1 LEKKHVDDLKMK
13 KHKAAVHKEAVHLYL
28 QERAKPE
35 GGVMSL
41 RQVQDQIKKIFCDC
55 SLLVHLPLCK
65 WGSIIASPKQ
75 MGPPGT
81 IAKANY
87 KLVKLEGSVR
97 PQAKGRRLL
106 AIGGLGC
113 ETIDGE
119 IFSRA
124 WVLFFPL
131 LLVGATVGIIPMEN
145 LDFISAW

>member
-1 LEKKHVDDLKMK
+1 MDDLKMK

-41 RQVQDQIKKIFCDC
+41 RQVQDQIEKY
-55 SLLVHLPLCK
+55 SVTVHYL
-65 WGSIIASPKQ
+65 SICRYANEGLIASPKQ

-97 PQAKGRRLL
+97 P
-106 AIGGLGC
+106 
-113 ETIDGE
+113 
-119 IFSRA
+119 
-124 WVLFFPL
+124 
-131 LLVGATVGIIPMEN
+131 
-145 LDFISAW
+145 